1 MNQETV
7 QLDPVQPRTGQ
18 ASTGQPSTGQAS
30 TGQPRTR
37 QARTRQPG
45 GAPPRRT
52 PPNQPGAQAPEAASA
67 DLERAEAGLSAL
79 LEAWQRAIEE
89 LGAMLPPVQV
99 RALLIVDNRDSLN
112 VTGLARILGASPSAT
127 SRLCDRLVAAGL
139 LARVPAVAS
148 RREILLQLTES
159 GQRLAVWIRDQ
170 RRIALARVVETIS
183 PGGRA
188 DLARGL
194 SELILD

>member
-1 MNQETV
+1 MNQDTV

-18 ASTGQPSTGQAS
+18 AGTGQAS
-30 TGQPRTR
+30 TGQPGHAPLR
-37 QARTRQPG
+37 QQE
-45 GAPPRRT
+45 
-52 PPNQPGAQAPEAASA
+52 AQDLEAAPA
-67 DLERAEAGLSAL
+67 GLERAEAGLSVL

-89 LGAMLPPVQV
+89 LGAMLPPAQV
-99 RALLIVDNRDSLN
+99 RALLIVDTRDSLN
-112 VTGLARILGASPSAT
+112 VTGLARMLGSSPSAT

-148 RREILLQLTES
+148 RREILLQLTDS

-170 RRIALARVVETIS
+170 RRTALARVVETIS
-183 PGGRA
+183 PAGRA

-194 SELILD
+194 SELTLD